1 MAVTEESKLAKK
13 VEEKTDEVKFTDDEL
28 KSLGD
33 LQQRYSSISTQF
45 GQIRVRRLLLQQEL
59 DALDGAEE
67 NLEKE
72 YTNTQQSEQT
82 LVKELNEKYGPGN
95 LDPSTGV
102 FTSTKEQQF
111 KKTSQNN
118 RLGFLCSIYN

>member
-33 LQQRYSSISTQF
+33 LQQRYNSISTQF
-45 GQIRVRRLLLQQEL
+45 GQVRVRRLLLQQEL

-67 NLEKE
+67 SLEKE

-102 FTSTKEQQF
+102 FTSTKEQ
-111 KKTSQNN
+111 
-118 RLGFLCSIYN
+118 